1 MEIIGRGFLAG
12 HFEPLAGRHPDVT
25 LIAAGPSSLAITS
38 PDVFSRE
45 TAMVSAILD
54 DCRRLDRTAVLFSS
68 ASHAIYG
75 HTAKPALESDRC
87 PQASAFGLHKLGLE
101 AMVADSGAR
110 WLIIRLSHAVGPGQ
124 RPHQFFP
131 AMVRGVRD
139 GHVRVF
145 RDTYRDLLDVSDA
158 VRAVDALLAAGV
170 SRELVNVATG
180 APYSVETL
188 VDRLSAHLGVSP
200 EKEMVDPKPSRT
212 LVSVAKLRSLIPGTP
227 WPTADDSYLD
237 QLVTRHAGHYA

>member
-12 HFEPLAGRHPDVT
+12 HFQPLADRHPDVT
-25 LIAAGPSSLAITS
+25 LIAAGPSSLAITES
-38 PDVFSRE
+38 DVFDRE
-45 TAMVSAILD
+45 TRLVSEILE
-54 DCRRLDRTAVLFSS
+54 DCRRRDRTAVLFSS

-75 HTAKPALESDRC
+75 HTTRPATEADPC
-87 PQASAFGLHKLGLE
+87 PQASTFGRHKLGLE
-101 AMVADSGAR
+101 AMTADSGAR

-131 AMVRGVRD
+131 AMARGVRA

-170 SRELVNVATG
+170 SKEVVNVATG
-180 APYSVETL
+180 SPYSVEAL
-188 VDRLSAHLGVSP
+188 VDRLGRHLGVEP
-200 EKEMVDPKPSRT
+200 AKELVDAQPSRT
-212 LVSVAKLRSLIPGTP
+212 LVSVAKLRQMIPGTP
-227 WPTADDSYLD
+227 WPTADDAYLD
-237 QLVTRHAGHYA
+237 QLVIRYARHYA